1 MVPKISVCRKGNDIF
16 LTIEGGFTDESF
28 QELLSA
34 VRQLLLTSLKCATPG
49 SQVTFSLKTRGKVD
63 LEKMFHF
70 RHMIN
75 GQPCRVD
82 TCMDTPEGQPLGV
95 VTFQEESPQ
104 RQPRNGLILVKGG
117 AL

>member
-1 MVPKISVCRKGNDIF
+1 MAPRISVCRKGDDIF

-28 QELLSA
+28 QELFLA

-49 SQVTFSLKTRGKVD
+49 SRVTFSLKTRGKVD
-63 LEKMFHF
+63 LDKMFHF

-75 GQPCRVD
+75 DQPCRLDAYGD
-82 TCMDTPEGQPLGV
+82 TSEGQTPGV
-95 VTFQEESPQ
+95 VKFQEESPQ

>member
-1 MVPKISVCRKGNDIF
+1 MAPRISVCRKGDDIF

-49 SQVTFSLKTRGKVD
+49 SQVTFCLKTRGKVD
-63 LEKMFHF
+63 LDKMFHF

-75 GQPCRVD
+75 DQPCSLDDYVD
-82 TCMDTPEGQPLGV
+82 IAEEQKLGV
-95 VTFQEESPQ
+95 ATFQEESPQ

>member
-1 MVPKISVCRKGNDIF
+1 MAPRISVCRKGDDIF

-28 QELLSA
+28 QELLLA

-49 SQVTFSLKTRGKVD
+49 SQVTFCLKTRGKVD
-63 LEKMFHF
+63 LDKMFYF

-75 GQPCRVD
+75 DQHCRLDAYV
-82 TCMDTPEGQPLGV
+82 DTPEGQTLGV
-95 VTFQEESPQ
+95 VTFQDEPPQ
-104 RQPRNGLILVKGG
+104 RQPRNKLTLVKGG

>member
-1 MVPKISVCRKGNDIF
+1 MAPRISVCRKGDDIF

-28 QELLSA
+28 QELLLA
-34 VRQLLLTSLKCATPG
+34 VRQLLMTSLKCATPG

-70 RHMIN
+70 RHIIN
-75 GQPCRVD
+75 DQPCRRD
-82 TCMDTPEGQPLGV
+82 ACGDTPEGQAQGV
-95 VTFQEESPQ
+95 VTFQEEPPQ

>member
-1 MVPKISVCRKGNDIF
+1 MTPRISVCRKGDDIF

-28 QELLSA
+28 QELLLA

-70 RHMIN
+70 RHMIS
-75 GQPCRVD
+75 GQPCRLD
-82 TCMDTPEGQPLGV
+82 PCMGTPEGQEHGV
-95 VTFQEESPQ
+95 VAFQEESPR